1 MKSLRE
7 MVENLAG
14 RRLSGKIVRPRA
26 IPRRFRP
33 AAEAMEGRAMLSHAG
48 LGAAIHAGS
57 GTLDTV
63 VVNGQV
69 EVQPDDVV
77 QASLPVRASTR

>member
-7 MVENLAG
+7 MVEALAG
-14 RRLSGKIVRPRA
+14 RGSSGRMVRPRA
-26 IPRRFRP
+26 NPRRFRP
-33 AAEAMEGRAMLSHAG
+33 VAEAMEGRAMLSQVA
-48 LGAAIHAGS
+48 LGAAISAAPGAM
-57 GTLDTV
+57 DTV

-77 QASLPVRASTR
+77 RVSLPVPAEAR